1 MTDEGSRLEHN
12 YETEVIEP
20 TCTEGGYTAYTCT
33 ECHDSYIANY
43 TNKLGHKFSDYISNN
58 DATCTEDGTKTAKC
72 ENCEETKTIIDEE
85 TKKTHEYKEG
95 KCIYCGEEEL
105 KIRITS
111 EIYTVS
117 DIYISKL
124 QPQTAVGVFKSN
136 IETNATEIN
145 IYNKDGKLLEE
156 DDIIATEMQL
166 ELKLGDLTRSFK
178 IVVQGDVHS
187 DGKANILDMI
197 IINYARLRKE
207 TLTGA
212 KFIAADIMEDG
223 KIAINDLVKINKYRL
238 RKISEI

>member
-1 MTDEGSRLEHN
+1 
-12 YETEVIEP
+12 
-20 TCTEGGYTAYTCT
+20 
-33 ECHDSYIANY
+33 
-43 TNKLGHKFSDYISNN
+43 
-58 DATCTEDGTKTAKC
+58 
-72 ENCEETKTIIDEE
+72 
-85 TKKTHEYKEG
+85 
-95 KCIYCGEEEL
+95 
-105 KIRITS
+105 
-111 EIYTVS
+111 
-117 DIYISKL
+117 
-124 QPQTAVGVFKSN
+124 
-136 IETNATEIN
+136 
-145 IYNKDGKLLEE
+145 
-156 DDIIATEMQL
+156 MQL